1 MFSKCA
7 NPDCD
12 TPFDYRSGRF
22 FRFHRP
28 PLEGQ
33 VTANRHS
40 VQHFWLCKACSETST
55 LEASGTGVVVRQR
68 QRMPAGHSARSIVA
82 A

>member
-1 MFSKCA
+1 MFAKCA

-12 TPFDYRSGRF
+12 APFDYRSGRF
-22 FRFHRP
+22 FRFRRP
-28 PLEGQ
+28 SLEGQ
-33 VTANRHS
+33 VAANTHC

-68 QRMPAGHSARSIVA
+68 QRMPAGQSPRSVVA